1 MRQQPRDPIR
11 SPRGPEELRRVGRST
26 VLATGTLACPECD
39 APVAPG
45 TRPLTPSDA
54 LACPYCGCRGAVRDF
69 LSLAA
74 PARPARV
81 VVHVRAQS

>member
-1 MRQQPRDPIR
+1 MAVKRF
-11 SPRGPEELRRVGRST
+11 EEERRNARST
-26 VLATGTLACPECD
+26 RMASGTLACPECD

-45 TRPLTPSDA
+45 ERV
-54 LACPYCGCRGAVRDF
+54 LAPHDSLDCPYCDHAGPVRQF

-81 VVHVRAQS
+81 AIHVR